1 MTYGHVI
8 TGSASPVVRQP
19 PPAGI
24 PPLPMMAV
32 LSFKSYL
39 IYNVLQI
46 FNPPI
51 YGGCFRI
58 AFRQFRPF
66 EGLMQFVKSQSQFC
80 KSVPK
85 FPFQV
90 NSFLFVH
97 NLLI

>member
-66 EGLMQFVKSQSQFC
+66 EGLMQFVKVSLNSASPSRNFRLNQF
-80 KSVPK
+80 
-85 FPFQV
+85 FPV
-90 NSFLFVH
+90 RS
-97 NLLI
+97 